1 MTRFQV
7 QDDADGLLHY
17 RVLGLPRSASA
28 EQIKQAYRALARRL
42 HPDKGGSSQAFA
54 ALQAA
59 FDVLSDPKARQVYD
73 ALASDVRFRP
83 GAAAPYSQVKQPDAE
98 PSPAPG
104 VTEALLLQ
112 QLLRAA
118 AGAGGAVV
126 DPAVQLCITCE
137 VCRRPATKECWTCRM
152 AICDFCTR
160 RQHWKGDVPLHWPLV
175 DSPGRLLQ
183 QLGQQE
189 LEAKRKQD
197 GAAYLASLPGYRP
210 QQDLARFYMWSQTDD
225 AVLLAVHMPTGGT
238 SCPPKLHVEATPS
251 GLTLQHQGF
260 APVLQRA
267 WAGAIQPGSGIAS
280 WASADGCT
288 IALVVR
294 KAQPG
299 QSWPCCFK
307 GDSYGVRCLVP
318 PYRLLQLGGEVVLEL
333 PLPFWVLPEEDLQVH
348 IRESS
353 ISIAVDGLL
362 KLQRTCWGAADAK
375 AGSRK
380 VVDVLASSWC
390 VLEERQPPTGSTAAA
405 AAAAAGGGQARR
417 RPGKLLS
424 ISLALPPPT
433 EEERQYKKGLR
444 QNNAAATRACRHG
457 HGQKGRA
464 FFADDE
470 DEFGLASLLQAL
482 LFHETGRTT
491 LTPKPWES
499 AGGDA
504 GSSRWIEREQE
515 LPDDVQQQLRF
526 LRGAG
531 AGGLEAESS
540 NGAL

>member
-210 QQDLARFYMWSQTDD
+210 QQDVMLLRHQTDD

-348 IRESS
+348 IGESS
-353 ISIAVDGLL
+353 IGIAVDGLL
-362 KLQRTCWGAADAK
+362 KLQRTYWGAADAK

-380 VVDVLASSWC
+380 VVDVPASSWC